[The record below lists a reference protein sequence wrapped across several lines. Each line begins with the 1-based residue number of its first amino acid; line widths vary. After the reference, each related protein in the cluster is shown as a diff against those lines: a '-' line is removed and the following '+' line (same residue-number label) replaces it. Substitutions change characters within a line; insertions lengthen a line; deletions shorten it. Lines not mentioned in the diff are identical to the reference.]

1 VTADEEPYRVVFTAA
16 AKRALSESLPEDVA
30 VAAWDLISG
39 GLAYSP
45 HRSGKPL
52 NEPFEGLHAARRGT
66 YRITYRINDAA
77 HTATLIAIKHRKDA
91 YRP

>member
-1 VTADEEPYRVVFTAA
+1 MTPDNKPYRVVFTAT
-16 AKRALSESLPEDVA
+16 AKRALPESLPEDVA
-30 VAAWDLISG
+30 VAAWELISG
-39 GLAYSP
+39 GLAHSP
-45 HRSGKPL
+45 HRIGKPL

-77 HTATLIAIKHRKDA
+77 RTVTLVVIKHRKDA